1 MRTPEQPGPSGD
13 GDGPGPA
20 RSPIKTEAWPR
31 LRHLDLV
38 TIAVTLGVALL
49 VTAPRLPP
57 GICVGDCGGLQ
68 LACATLGIT
77 HPTGYAG
84 YVSLGYLATLVPG
97 VDPAYMVSLAA
108 LACGMLMLLL
118 CILMQVR
125 LGVGTGLAC
134 AMSMGL
140 TAHPRVWSNL
150 LAPEVYAP
158 TLMFVATAAYLLT
171 KHARRGQTRDLYLA
185 ALLFGVALA
194 NRPPVGLIL
203 PFFLV
208 AWRLG
213 SRHRDGSWWP
223 SIRSLLLVTLLGALP
238 GMYTL
243 GYLWVR
249 DAPDTPYNY
258 IEQFNAENDVLP
270 QAHDGPAARI
280 ERIVWLVSG
289 RQFSGEMGNT
299 WPGVRRKL
307 RWLSNELIPGR
318 WVSVQVMPFRFIVL
332 SVAFVVI
339 ILATIIAYQRCQVQ
353 TLLMAGIAISSV
365 VFVCIYRVYGD
376 AADVLPLLFV
386 VAVLGGVAL
395 SPVLSLGPQR
405 WRRWLGVGLAGVA
418 CLVTVIDAPYRRDVG
433 HTRSALEFLEQVDMP
448 TLPTHAVICSRWKT
462 SPPLWYARTVLFDR
476 RDILVINA
484 AEDKW
489 RPMTAAMSHRPIF
502 AITRPSV
509 DSGFTSTPV
518 RNLWRLE
525 HTATRPQTPKR

>member
-1 MRTPEQPGPSGD
+1 MRTPEQPAPSGS
-13 GDGPGPA
+13 GDGPGSP
-20 RSPIKTEAWPR
+20 RSPTKTEAWPR
-31 LRHLDLV
+31 LRHFDLV

-49 VTAPRLPP
+49 VTVPRLPP
-57 GICVGDCGGLQ
+57 GICMGDSGGLQ

-97 VDPAYMVSLAA
+97 VDPAYMVSLAV
-108 LACGMLMLLL
+108 LACGILLLLL
-118 CILMQVR
+118 CILMQIR

-158 TLMFVATAAYLLT
+158 TLMFVAAAAYLLT
-171 KHARRGQTRDLYLA
+171 KHARRGQSRDLYLA

-194 NRPPVGLIL
+194 NRPPVGLTL

-213 SRHRDGSWWP
+213 SRRRDGSWWP

-258 IEQFNAENDVLP
+258 IEQFNAEDDVLP
-270 QAHDGPAARI
+270 QAHDGPAAKI

-289 RQFSGEMGNT
+289 RQFSRSIGNT
-299 WPGVRRKL
+299 WAGVLRKL
-307 RWLSNELIPGR
+307 RWLSHDLIPGR
-318 WVSVQVMPFRFIVL
+318 WVSVRVMPFRFMVL
-332 SVAFVVI
+332 SAGFVVI
-339 ILATIIAYQRCQVQ
+339 VLATIIAQQRCQVQ
-353 TLLMAGIAISSV
+353 TLLMAGMAISSV
-365 VFVCIYRVYGD
+365 VFVCIYRVYGG

-395 SPVLSLGPQR
+395 SPVLPLGPPR
-405 WRRWLGVGLAGVA
+405 WRRWLGVGLAGVV

-433 HTRSALEFLEQVDMP
+433 RTRSAVEFLDRVDMP
-448 TLPTHAVICSRWKT
+448 KLPNQAVICSLWGT
-462 SPPLWYARTVLFDR
+462 WPPLWYARTVLFDR
-476 RDILVINA
+476 RDILVFNV
-484 AEDKW
+484 AEGKC
-489 RPMTAAMSHRPIF
+489 RRMTASMSHRPIF
-502 AITRPSV
+502 AITRPSI
-509 DSGFTSTPV
+509 DSGFTGTPV

-525 HTATRPQTPKR
+525 HATARSRAPKR